1 MAKGKTVTIRVPE
14 QTFDQIKG
22 VCSNLGDAYN
32 FNQFVNQSLSAML
45 EVIHH
50 DGEQVPIPKF
60 AMMARLM
67 KNYEE
72 SVLENG
78 ASLCFCIVPY
88 SCCTC
93 ARSHRNYNLPYS
105 YRIELCKL
113 SG

>member
-1 MAKGKTVTIRVPE
+1 MFSYTMAKGKTVTIRVPE

-32 FNQFVNQSLSAML
+32 FNQFVNQSLSAIL

-72 SVLENG
+72 SVFRDKKITGDVDG
-78 ASLCFCIVPY
+78 AG
-88 SCCTC
+88 
-93 ARSHRNYNLPYS
+93 ARN
-105 YRIELCKL
+105 

>member
-1 MAKGKTVTIRVPE
+1 MASGKTVTIRVPE

-22 VCSNLGDAYN
+22 VCSDLGDAYN

-50 DGEQVPIPKF
+50 DGEQVPIPRF

-72 SVLENG
+72 SVFGLKEG
-78 ASLCFCIVPY
+78 
-88 SCCTC
+88 
-93 ARSHRNYNLPYS
+93 RQRGDEDGK
-105 YRIELCKL
+105 RED

>member
-1 MAKGKTVTIRVPE
+1 MQLKRSFCVLYKMAKGKTVTIRVPE

-72 SVLENG
+72 SVFRDNG
-78 ASLCFCIVPY
+78 LTGDMDGEGV
-88 SCCTC
+88 
-93 ARSHRNYNLPYS
+93 RN
-105 YRIELCKL
+105 

>member
-22 VCSNLGDAYN
+22 VCSDLGDAYN

-45 EVIHH
+45 EVIHY

-72 SVLENG
+72 SV
-78 ASLCFCIVPY
+78 FR
-88 SCCTC
+88 
-93 ARSHRNYNLPYS
+93 RSNQGGVEDDEERAN
-105 YRIELCKL
+105 E
-113 SG
+113 G

>member
-14 QTFDQIKG
+14 KTFSEIKD
-22 VCSNLGDAYN
+22 VCSDLGDAYN

-72 SVLENG
+72 SV
-78 ASLCFCIVPY
+78 FR
-88 SCCTC
+88 
-93 ARSHRNYNLPYS
+93 RSNQGGVEDEEERAN
-105 YRIELCKL
+105 E
-113 SG
+113 G

>member
-72 SVLENG
+72 SVFRDKKITGDVDG
-78 ASLCFCIVPY
+78 AG
-88 SCCTC
+88 
-93 ARSHRNYNLPYS
+93 ARN
-105 YRIELCKL
+105 

>member
-22 VCSNLGDAYN
+22 VCSDLGDAYN

-72 SVLENG
+72 SV
-78 ASLCFCIVPY
+78 FR
-88 SCCTC
+88 
-93 ARSHRNYNLPYS
+93 RSNQGGVEDEEERAN
-105 YRIELCKL
+105 E
-113 SG
+113 G

>member
-1 MAKGKTVTIRVPE
+1 MFSYTMAKGKTVTIRVPE

-50 DGEQVPIPKF
+50 DGEQVHIPKF

-72 SVLENG
+72 SVFRDKKITGDVDG
-78 ASLCFCIVPY
+78 AG
-88 SCCTC
+88 
-93 ARSHRNYNLPYS
+93 ARN
-105 YRIELCKL
+105 

>member
-1 MAKGKTVTIRVPE
+1 MQLKRSFCDYYKMAKGKTVTIRVPE

-72 SVLENG
+72 SVFRDNG
-78 ASLCFCIVPY
+78 LTGDIDGKGV
-88 SCCTC
+88 
-93 ARSHRNYNLPYS
+93 RN
-105 YRIELCKL
+105 

>member
-1 MAKGKTVTIRVPE
+1 MAKGKTITIRVPE

-22 VCSNLGDAYN
+22 VCSDLGEAYN

-50 DGEQVPIPKF
+50 DGEQVPIPRF

-72 SVLENG
+72 SNFRENG
-78 ASLCFCIVPY
+78 QAGGSGWVREIKLR
-88 SCCTC
+88 
-93 ARSHRNYNLPYS
+93 RSSQSPFLFS
-105 YRIELCKL
+105 
-113 SG
+113 

>member
-1 MAKGKTVTIRVPE
+1 MAKGKTITIRVPE

-22 VCSNLGDAYN
+22 VCSDLGEAYN

-50 DGEQVPIPKF
+50 DGEQVPIPRF

-72 SVLENG
+72 SNFREKG
-78 ASLCFCIVPY
+78 KAG
-88 SCCTC
+88 
-93 ARSHRNYNLPYS
+93 
-105 YRIELCKL
+105 EMDE
-113 SG
+113 